1 MGGDFNLD
9 IITDTL
15 GQLIGDTPTPL
26 PNLSDLFQ
34 GNSSLGNIDLSNTAP
49 GLTGS
54 LPEILSTSTQPNY
67 DATSLPTSTPGLEF
81 DQLVVFG

>member
-9 IITDTL
+9 TITD

-67 DATSLPTSTPGLEF
+67 DATSLPTSTPGLEL
-81 DQLVVFG
+81 DQPIVFG